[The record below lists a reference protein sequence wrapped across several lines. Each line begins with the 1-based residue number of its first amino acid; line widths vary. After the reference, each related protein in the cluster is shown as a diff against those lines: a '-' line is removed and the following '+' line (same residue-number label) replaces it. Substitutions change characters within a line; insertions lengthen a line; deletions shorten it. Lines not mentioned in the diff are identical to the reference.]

1 MKKVWYV
8 LSMALILL
16 IASCQSDNPSMIT
29 LGLDDTYV
37 VERMKG
43 LTLHPGFTGER
54 YEWAL
59 SYESDSVSVT
69 DSIVAT
75 TRDYTFVASETG
87 TYRLRFQ
94 IYDAANP
101 ITHLMR
107 IVVRKE
113 EVAYSPY
120 ITKVYEYRPAPGQF
134 VNELPKYTE
143 GDTEESMRQKVE
155 DCLAYDARTMVS
167 LGGYGGYIVVGFD
180 HTIVNRP
187 GEYDFKILGNA
198 FYANDNPRPDAPLGG
213 SSEPGI
219 VMVSVDTNG
228 NGVPDDEWYELAGS
242 EYYKKE
248 TLKNMVKE
256 YGLSSCLFLTWQER
270 EMLPYSLGAADVAV
284 VTLNDET
291 AQVSVPSKT
300 YNLLAV
306 GVPLLCIASKHSEL
320 AGLISC
326 YNNGV
331 CFDKNAIHSMA
342 DYILSLKNN
351 LEYYKQLSDNSL
363 NAAKYFT
370 FQNAKKYV

>member
-87 TYRLRFQ
+87 TYRLRF
-94 IYDAANP
+94 
-101 ITHLMR
+101 H
-107 IVVRKE
+107 
-113 EVAYSPY
+113 
-120 ITKVYEYRPAPGQF
+120 
-134 VNELPKYTE
+134 ELPRYTE

-155 DCLAYDARTMVS
+155 DCLAYDARTMVT

-248 TLKNMVKE
+248 TLKNYEITYYRPDENKE
-256 YGLSSCLFLTWQER
+256 PVTCSNPNITDSTYVRWTDNYGNTGYISQLTFHKQPYYPQWISESSITFKGSRL
-270 EMLPYSLGAADVAV
+270 AD
-284 VTLNDET
+284 
-291 AQVSVPSKT
+291 
-300 YNLLAV
+300 
-306 GVPLLCIASKHSEL
+306 
-320 AGLISC
+320 
-326 YNNGV
+326 
-331 CFDKNAIHSMA
+331 NAIDESGNGSYYVLYAYDWGYA
-342 DYILSLKNN
+342 DNHP
-351 LEYYKQLSDNSL
+351 NSSEKSNFKIDWAVDSEGNPVDL
-363 NAAKYFT
+363 PGVDFIKIYTGVNQFNGWLGECST
-370 FQNAKKYV
+370 EVMGVTDLHIEE